1 VAGVATTNP
10 IGHVVFV
17 DSYFNGTT
25 IFQQSGTIYWNYDPM
40 GRVKGTKVCTP
51 INCNN
56 SNINLSAWY
65 DLSNTYDLAGNMASY
80 TDGFGTTISSTYD
93 GANRLLKV
101 TSSKNDLT
109 HPGTLWTA
117 NSYSPVGL
125 AQATLG
131 NGVVDTRQYTNRT
144 WLQSVNAKT
153 TTGPVIY
160 SEALTYYTNGN
171 PHTVTDPVNGN
182 WTYTY
187 DPMNRIST
195 GISTN
200 TGQGC
205 QFTYDPFGN
214 RKTSAPDQGTCT
226 SPSFSFTAST
236 TNHIDGYC
244 YDGAGNLNDAG
255 SCPPSGSNHQY
266 FYDGYNH
273 LLSPNFNQAGRAGY
287 TVDAF
292 GHRVGKSLNGTWARI
307 YLYGLDGNPVA
318 EMDGTGAWQQTNV
331 HVGGQ
336 FLAEYQGTD
345 TDFQH
350 SDHLATIRAQSNSA
364 GTRITTCSNL
374 PFGDSLNCN
383 GNTNPSGYHFT
394 GKERDTES
402 GLDNFGARYY
412 ASNMGRFIS
421 SDALLNSGRLENPQT
436 WNRYSYGLNNPLRNT
451 DPTGLYTCG
460 GSNAQCSAFAAALRA
475 AQSARDSFKKGSA
488 GYSALNSAI
497 NAYGKAGID
506 NGVHVGFGSTSG
518 AGNTRVDINVDAN
531 GNKVT
536 TSDNP
541 TGQNITVT
549 IDPSKNGNTTQES
562 ITAAHEGSHVADGT
576 ALVGALPIHGLTDT
590 AASAGV
596 LAGPLNLTQYQTEM
610 KAYTTSSYTA
620 QGMGLGSLTVGNGN
634 VIWNSSWAAVD
645 VQTMRSTGIQHE
657 LADPKGL
664 YNVTPD
670 NQGPKQLQ

>member
-1 VAGVATTNP
+1 LN
-10 IGHVVFV
+10 
-17 DSYFNGTT
+17 
-25 IFQQSGTIYWNYDPM
+25 
-40 GRVKGTKVCTP
+40 
-51 INCNN
+51 
-56 SNINLSAWY
+56 
-65 DLSNTYDLAGNMASY
+65 
-80 TDGFGTTISSTYD
+80 
-93 GANRLLKV
+93 
-101 TSSKNDLT
+101 
-109 HPGTLWTA
+109 
-117 NSYSPVGL
+117 YSPVGL

-144 WLQSVNAKT
+144 WLQSLNAKT

-160 SEALTYYTNGN
+160 SEALTYYPNGN
-171 PHTVTDPVNGN
+171 LQAVTDPVNGN

-187 DPMNRIST
+187 DQTNRILT

-200 TGQGC
+200 TEQGC

-266 FYDGYNH
+266 FYDGYNQ
-273 LLSPNFNQAGRAGY
+273 LLSPNFNQTGRAAY

-318 EMDGTGAWQQTNV
+318 EMNGTGAWQQTNV

-350 SDHLATIRAQSNSA
+350 SDHLGTIRAQSNSA

-394 GKERDTES
+394 GKERDAES

-412 ASNMGRFIS
+412 ASTMGRFLS
-421 SDALLNSGRLENPQT
+421 PDWAKTPEGVPYADLSNPQT
-436 WNRYSYGLNNPLRNT
+436 LNLYGYVGNNPLSKTDSDGHQELVPTPMGPVPLPYPMAPQQQFTPQQSWQVGQDITNFFTTAGQVIREDAATISNAISNIFTSSGNASNAPAPT
-451 DPTGLYTCG
+451 DPAGATPAATTGAAPTPG
-460 GSNAQCSAFAAALRA
+460 TTPAANAPLSTLPRA
-475 AQSARDSFKKGSA
+475 PNGDYLPAPDAQGPHSTLGTRP
-488 GYSALNSAI
+488 
-497 NAYGKAGID
+497 
-506 NGVHVGFGSTSG
+506 STSG
-518 AGNTRVDINVDAN
+518 GAPYTQGATFDEN
-531 GNKVT
+531 GKFQGRTDVT
-536 TSDNP
+536 DHGRPQIHTDPHFHPATSP
-541 TGQNITVT
+541 
-549 IDPSKNGNTTQES
+549 NG
-562 ITAAHEGSHVADGT
+562 
-576 ALVGALPIHGLTDT
+576 VGRPQPIPQD
-590 AASAGV
+590 
-596 LAGPLNLTQYQTEM
+596 
-610 KAYTTSSYTA
+610 
-620 QGMGLGSLTVGNGN
+620 
-634 VIWNSSWAAVD
+634 
-645 VQTMRSTGIQHE
+645 
-657 LADPKGL
+657 
-664 YNVTPD
+664 
-670 NQGPKQLQ
+670 